1 MWSKYLMAAC
11 GVAILPILAGCA
23 TGNTDNMLY
32 DIQRRV
38 AELDKKVDNSTGKMS
53 AAMESRLDSNEQQLK
68 ALETASNDNAAKL
81 GNIEAK
87 LEKVSNSLNRGMGL
101 SSRTQLPV
109 GSDVV
114 PIAPTRPLGDTEPP
128 AMGATS
134 TPGIVP
140 LTPPPAVSTAPPAP
154 PEPGP
159 LATIAPAAPP
169 ATPAAP
175 PATTPS
181 TESAEALYQVAQK
194 TYVGQNYAKALD
206 EFSRYLEQYPN
217 TDSSANAQFW
227 KAKCLLSLEKYGD
240 AVPEFEKVKANFP
253 NHQKAPLAMHQE
265 AVCYARLG
273 QTQKAVDLLNQVI
286 RDYPSTP
293 AADQARTDL
302 KRLQQR

>member
-11 GVAILPILAGCA
+11 AVALLPILTGCA

-38 AELDKKVDNSTGKMS
+38 AELDKKVDNSTGKMN
-53 AAMESRLDSNEQQLK
+53 AEWQARLDSNEQQLK
-68 ALETASNDNAAKL
+68 ALETASSDNAAKL
-81 GNIEAK
+81 ANMDAK
-87 LEKVSNSLNRGMGL
+87 LDKVSNSLNRSLGL
-101 SSRTQLPV
+101 SSGRVPV
-109 GSDVV
+109 TE
-114 PIAPTRPLGDTEPP
+114 PMAIPPRPQADTEPP
-128 AMGATS
+128 AMSSATS
-134 TPGIVP
+134 TPSVAP
-140 LTPPPAVSTAPPAP
+140 LSPPPAVSAAPAATQ
-154 PEPGP
+154 EPGP
-159 LATIAPAAPP
+159 LATIAPVAPP
-169 ATPAAP
+169 ATPAMPA
-175 PATTPS
+175 ATTAS

-206 EFSRYLEQYPN
+206 EFSRYLEKYPN

-240 AVPEFEKVKANFP
+240 AVPEFEKVKASFP
-253 NHQKAPLAMHQE
+253 THQKAPLAMHQE

-293 AADQARTDL
+293 AADQARQDL